1 MMARYG
7 IPHRALVAALLTG
20 TLTVG
25 GGAWTSAQQP
35 PSGGGQRRAVL
46 VRLSNVGLERSPSDS
61 VQVIVYTTGPAR
73 VGVGNAD
80 PTPLTDTLRLS
91 SLSTITADVSDAD
104 VHIRLL
110 TPGRMRLSAEVSGGR
125 ALRFTATGRHVVVL
139 KGGVGADT
147 ITDP

>member
-1 MMARYG
+1 MVRYG
-7 IPHRALVAALLTG
+7 LPHRAIVAALLTS
-20 TLTVG
+20 TLAVA
-25 GGAWTSAQQP
+25 GGARTSAQQP
-35 PSGGGQRRAVL
+35 PPAGGPHRAVI
-46 VRLSNVGLERSPSDS
+46 VRLSNVGLERATSDS
-61 VQVIVYTTGPAR
+61 VQVIVYTTGAAR

-91 SLSTITADVSDAD
+91 SLPTITADVSDAD
-104 VHIRLL
+104 LHIRLL

>member
-1 MMARYG
+1 MARYTSRM
-7 IPHRALVAALLTG
+7 RALRGAALASALV
-20 TLTVG
+20 VG
-25 GGAWTSAQQP
+25 SGAWMTAGHGTTAERQQR
-35 PSGGGQRRAVL
+35 SVI
-46 VRLSNVGLERSPSDS
+46 VRLSNAGLDGVTSDS
-61 VQVIVYTTGPAR
+61 VQVIVYATGPAR
-73 VGVGNAD
+73 VGVGGAE

-91 SLSTITADVSDAD
+91 SLPSITADVSDAD

-125 ALRFTATGRHVVVL
+125 AIRFTATGRHVVVL